1 MIKMRRVKVLFDL
14 DQYQKL
20 AEIARQSGTSIS
32 FQVRLAIDQWM
43 ARQSDRQPKIDPSVG
58 VDRSEDERH
67 EKPSPTVSDC
77 VD

>member
-20 AEIARQSGTSIS
+20 AEIARQSDTSIS

-43 ARQSDRQPKIDPSVG
+43 ARQSDRQPKIDPAVG
-58 VDRSEDERH
+58 VDRSEGQLPPA
-67 EKPSPTVSDC
+67 KAGGL
-77 VD
+77 